1 MNTEELVKKLTAKFG
16 KIDRIIIDVAEKH
29 EDEDDTITIAGVL
42 VVLTQ
47 DNKVLCGMEV
57 VGMKC
62 SFLNGIYSSL
72 PFGLVIHMAI
82 MNHPVVYAFDSTDVG
97 ISYLNVPCEFGD
109 VNIDKFTIVGKVG
122 EPCPYRDTDKC
133 PLYRYKAQNQQ
144 KNEKARIPIII

>member
-29 EDEDDTITIAGVL
+29 ENEDDTITIAGVL
-42 VVLTQ
+42 VVLTH

-82 MNHPVVYAFDSTDVG
+82 MNHPVIYAFDSTEVG
-97 ISYLNVPCEFGD
+97 ISYLSVPCEFSD
-109 VNIDKFTIVGKVG
+109 INIDKFTIVGKVG
-122 EPCPYRDTDKC
+122 EPCPYRDTEKC